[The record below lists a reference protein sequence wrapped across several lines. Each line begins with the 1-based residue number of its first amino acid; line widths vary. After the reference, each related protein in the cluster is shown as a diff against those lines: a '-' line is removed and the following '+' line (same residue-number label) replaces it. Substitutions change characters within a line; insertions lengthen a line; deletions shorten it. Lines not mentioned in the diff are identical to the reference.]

1 MGLQVK
7 EMVFG
12 TTRDRMLVIE
22 GTPQSKAVTIF
33 VRGGNKVRIWVL
45 VRRHRSH
52 AGAQF
57 AEKSST
63 TGVQFG
69 RQAEHHSAWVH
80 SYRVSAPASSACR

>member
-33 VRGGNKVRIWVL
+33 VRGGNKVRVL
-45 VRRHRSH
+45 VSKSMRSSLTLCI
-52 AGAQF
+52 GC
-57 AEKSST
+57 E
-63 TGVQFG
+63 V
-69 RQAEHHSAWVH
+69 
-80 SYRVSAPASSACR
+80 